1 MLIKNLINPLLF
13 LKLNKINK
21 SIELFEQAQ
30 LLMPGGVN
38 SPVRAFKNIGG
49 NPIFFEKAKGAYLYD
64 ADGNEY
70 IDYIGSWG
78 PMIMGHSHPKIV
90 EAIKTQAEL
99 GTSYGA
105 PTGLESDVAVL
116 IKKCVPSI
124 EKIRMVNSGTE
135 ATMSTIRL
143 ARGYTNRDKIIKFD
157 GCYHG
162 HVDSLLI
169 KAGSGVLTFGL
180 PDSPGI
186 PEDLAKH
193 TSSCSFNNK
202 EEFLKVFEAVKE
214 DLAAVIVEPI
224 AGNMGFVPG
233 EKDFLKLLR
242 EITTSNNS
250 LLIFDEVM
258 SGFRV
263 SLGGA
268 QEIFNIQPD
277 LTALGKVIGGG
288 LPVGAFGGKKEI
300 MDCLAPIGP
309 VYQAGTL
316 SGNPLAMAAGSAL
329 LNLIIEENPYKELEK
344 NASIILE
351 GISDMMQSS
360 GIPFST
366 NQIGGMFGFFF
377 SEKLPTNIEEV
388 AKSDDKM
395 FSSFLNSCINNG
407 IYFAPSKYEAGFIS
421 AMHKNLEIE
430 KTLGIVKKII
440 DKGI

>member
-1 MLIKNLINPLLF
+1 LHNIE
-13 LKLNKINK
+13 K
-21 SIELFEQAQ
+21 SIALFDRAKS
-30 LLMPGGVN
+30 LMPGGVN
-38 SPVRAFKNIGG
+38 SPVRAFKNING
-49 NPIFFEKAKGAYLYD
+49 NPIFFEKAKGAYLFD

-78 PMIMGHSHPKIV
+78 PMIMGHSHPEV
-90 EAIKTQAEL
+90 VNAIKNQADL

-105 PTGLESDVAVL
+105 PTGLESDLASL
-116 IKKCVPSI
+116 IIQYIPSI

-143 ARGYTNRDKIIKFD
+143 ARGYTNKNKIIKFD

-169 KAGSGVLTFGL
+169 KAGSGVSTFGL

-186 PEDLAKH
+186 PKDLAKH
-193 TSSCSFNNK
+193 TITCPYNDV
-202 EEFLKVFEAVKE
+202 EAFEKIFHE
-214 DLAAVIVEPI
+214 IKDDLAAVIVEPV

-233 EKDFLKLLR
+233 TKKFLETLR
-242 EITTSNNS
+242 EKTSSSNS

-268 QEIFNIQPD
+268 QEIYNIKPD

-288 LPVGAFGGKKEI
+288 LPVGAFGGKKDI
-300 MDCLAPIGP
+300 MDYLAPIGP

-316 SGNPLAMAAGSAL
+316 SGNPLAMAAGSTL
-329 LNLIIEENPYKELEK
+329 LNLIIKENPFELLEANAKELLGGMK
-344 NASIILE
+344 NIMDTA
-351 GISDMMQSS
+351 

-377 SEKLPTNIEEV
+377 SEKLPNNITDV
-388 AKSDDKM
+388 SASDDNI
-395 FSSFLNSCINNG
+395 FALFLNACIRNG
-407 IYFAPSKYEAGFIS
+407 IYFAPSKFEAGFIS
-421 AMHKNLEIE
+421 TKHGNNEIHKTLEIIE
-430 KTLGIVKKII
+430 NIIKVGVTKK
-440 DKGI
+440 

>member
-1 MLIKNLINPLLF
+1 M
-13 LKLNKINK
+13 NKIDK
-21 SIELFEQAQ
+21 SIALFEQAKS
-30 LLMPGGVN
+30 LMPGGVN
-38 SPVRAFKNIGG
+38 SPVRAFKNING
-49 NPIFFEKAKGAYLYD
+49 NPIFFEKAQGAYLFD
-64 ADGNEY
+64 ADGNKY

-78 PMIMGHSHPKIV
+78 PMIMGHSHPEIV
-90 EAIKTQAEL
+90 NAIKKQAEL

-105 PTGLESDVAVL
+105 PTSLESSVAEL
-116 IKKCVPSI
+116 IIKNVPSI

-135 ATMSTIRL
+135 ATMSAIRL
-143 ARGYTNRDKIIKFD
+143 ARGFTNRDKIIKFD

-193 TSSCSFNNK
+193 TVTCPYNDSAAFIEVFNS
-202 EEFLKVFEAVKE
+202 VKD

-233 EKDFLKLLR
+233 TEEFLQTLR
-242 EITTSNNS
+242 SYTESNNS

-268 QEIFNIQPD
+268 QEIFNITPD
-277 LTALGKVIGGG
+277 ITALGKVIGGG

-300 MDCLAPIGP
+300 MDYLAPEGP

-316 SGNPLAMAAGSAL
+316 SGNPLAMAAGSTL
-329 LNLIIEENPYKELEK
+329 LNLLIDNNPYKNLEEK
-344 NASIILE
+344 AKLMLE
-351 GISDMMQSS
+351 GMYEIMSS
-360 GIPFST
+360 AGIPFST

-377 SEKLPTNIEEV
+377 SEKLPSNINDVSKTNDQ
-388 AKSDDKM
+388 A
-395 FSSFLNSCINNG
+395 FSTFINACIKNG

-421 AMHKNLEIE
+421 SMHEDKEINNTLDVVKNII
-430 KTLGIVKKII
+430 KKGNITL
-440 DKGI
+440 

>member
-1 MLIKNLINPLLF
+1 MNNID
-13 LKLNKINK
+13 K
-21 SIELFEQAQ
+21 SIELFNKAK

-38 SPVRAFKNIGG
+38 SPVRAFKNING
-49 NPIFFEKAKGAYLYD
+49 NPIFFERAEGAYLFD
-64 ADGNEY
+64 ADGNKY

-78 PMIMGHSHPKIV
+78 PMIMGHSHPAIV
-90 EAIKTQAEL
+90 NAIKEQAER

-105 PTGLESDVAVL
+105 PTSLESDVASL
-116 IKKCVPSI
+116 IIQCIPSI

-135 ATMSTIRL
+135 ATMSAIRL
-143 ARGYTNRDKIIKFD
+143 ARGFTNKDKIIKFE

-169 KAGSGVLTFGL
+169 KAGSGVSTFGL

-186 PEDLAKH
+186 PKDLAKH
-193 TSSCSFNNK
+193 TVTCKYNDVEGFLSIFNSIK
-202 EEFLKVFEAVKE
+202 D

-233 EKDFLKLLR
+233 NHEFLETLR
-242 EITTSNNS
+242 ECTQSNGS

-268 QEIFNIQPD
+268 QEVFNIEPD

-288 LPVGAFGGKKEI
+288 LPVGAFGGKAKI
-300 MDCLAPIGP
+300 MNYLAPEGP

-316 SGNPLAMAAGSAL
+316 SGNPLAMAAGSTL
-329 LNLIIEENPYKELEK
+329 LKLLIKDNPYQMLE
-344 NASIILE
+344 
-351 GISDMMQSS
+351 MQAKKLLS
-360 GIPFST
+360 GIKKVMDDNQVPFST

-377 SEKLPTNIEEV
+377 STNLPQNINDVSETC
-388 AKSDDKM
+388 DKT
-395 FSSFLNSCINNG
+395 FSIFLNACIKNG

-421 AMHKNLEIE
+421 TQHAEDE
-430 KTLGIVKKII
+430 I
-440 DKGI
+440 DKTIKIVANIASSGELK

>member
-1 MLIKNLINPLLF
+1 MNNID
-13 LKLNKINK
+13 K
-21 SIELFEQAQ
+21 SIELFNKAK

-38 SPVRAFKNIGG
+38 SPVRAFKNING
-49 NPIFFEKAKGAYLYD
+49 NPIFFERAEGAYLFD
-64 ADGNEY
+64 ADGNKY

-78 PMIMGHSHPKIV
+78 PMIMGHSHPAIV
-90 EAIKTQAEL
+90 NAIKEQAER

-105 PTGLESDVAVL
+105 PTSLESDVASL
-116 IKKCVPSI
+116 IIQCIPSI

-135 ATMSTIRL
+135 ATMSAIRL
-143 ARGYTNRDKIIKFD
+143 ARGFTNKDKIIKFE

-169 KAGSGVLTFGL
+169 KAGSGVSTFGL

-186 PEDLAKH
+186 PKDLAKH
-193 TSSCSFNNK
+193 TVTCKYNDVEGFLSIFNSIK
-202 EEFLKVFEAVKE
+202 D

-233 EKDFLKLLR
+233 NHEFLETLR
-242 EITTSNNS
+242 ECTQSNGS

-268 QEIFNIQPD
+268 QEVFNIEPD

-288 LPVGAFGGKKEI
+288 LPVGAFGGKAKI
-300 MDCLAPIGP
+300 MNYLAPEGP

-316 SGNPLAMAAGSAL
+316 SGNPLAMAAGSTL
-329 LNLIIEENPYKELEK
+329 LKLLIKDNPYQMLE
-344 NASIILE
+344 
-351 GISDMMQSS
+351 MQAKKLLS
-360 GIPFST
+360 GIKKVMDDNQVPFST

-377 SEKLPTNIEEV
+377 SRNLPQNINDVSETC
-388 AKSDDKM
+388 DKT
-395 FSSFLNSCINNG
+395 FSTFLNACIKNG

-421 AMHKNLEIE
+421 TQHAEDEIN
-430 KTLGIVKKII
+430 KTIKIVANIASSGELK
-440 DKGI
+440 

>member
-1 MLIKNLINPLLF
+1 M
-13 LKLNKINK
+13 NKIDK
-21 SIELFEQAQ
+21 SIALFDQAKS
-30 LLMPGGVN
+30 LMPGGVN
-38 SPVRAFKNIGG
+38 SPVRAFKNING
-49 NPIFFEKAKGAYLYD
+49 NPIFFEKAQGAYLFD
-64 ADGNEY
+64 ADGNRY

-78 PMIMGHSHPKIV
+78 PMIMGHSHPEIV
-90 EAIKTQAEL
+90 NAIKNQAEL

-105 PTGLESDVAVL
+105 PTSLESDVASIIIENVT
-116 IKKCVPSI
+116 SI

-135 ATMSTIRL
+135 ATMSAIRL
-143 ARGYTNRDKIIKFD
+143 ARGFTNRDKIIKFD

-169 KAGSGVLTFGL
+169 KAGSGVSTFGL

-193 TSSCSFNNK
+193 TITCPYNDIEAFIQIFNS
-202 EEFLKVFEAVKE
+202 VKD
-214 DLAAVIVEPI
+214 DLATVIVEPI

-233 EKDFLKLLR
+233 TLEFLQTIR
-242 EITTSNNS
+242 AYTESNDS

-268 QEIFNIQPD
+268 QEIYNIKPD

-300 MDCLAPIGP
+300 MNYLAPEGP
-309 VYQAGTL
+309 IYQAGTL
-316 SGNPLAMAAGSAL
+316 SGNPLAMAAGATL
-329 LNLIIEENPYKELEK
+329 LNLLIAQNPYKELEEK
-344 NASIILE
+344 AKVILNGMKE
-351 GISDMMQSS
+351 IMISS

-377 SEKLPTNIEEV
+377 SEELPKNIDDVSKTNDEL
-388 AKSDDKM
+388 
-395 FSSFLNSCINNG
+395 FSSFINACIQNG

-421 AMHKNLEIE
+421 ATHGDTEIE
-430 KTLGIVKKII
+430 KTLEVIKKIVKTGEINK
-440 DKGI
+440 

>member
-1 MLIKNLINPLLF
+1 MNNIEKSLALF
-13 LKLNKINK
+13 DQAK
-21 SIELFEQAQ
+21 S
-30 LLMPGGVN
+30 LMPGGVN
-38 SPVRAFKNIGG
+38 SPVRAFKNING
-49 NPIFFEKAKGAYLYD
+49 NPIFFERAKGAYLFD

-78 PMIMGHSHPKIV
+78 PMIMGHSHPEIV
-90 EAIKTQAEL
+90 DAIKKQADL

-105 PTGLESDVAVL
+105 PTGLESDVASL
-116 IKKCVPSI
+116 IIKCIPSI

-135 ATMSTIRL
+135 ATMSCIRL
-143 ARGYTNRDKIIKFD
+143 ARGYTNKNKIIKFD

-169 KAGSGVLTFGL
+169 KAGSGVSTFGL

-193 TSSCSFNNK
+193 TITCQYNDIDA
-202 EEFLKVFEAVKE
+202 FLDIFDMAKD

-233 EKDFLKLLR
+233 SKEFLEIIREK
-242 EITTSNNS
+242 TSSINS

-263 SLGGA
+263 AMGGA
-268 QEIFNIQPD
+268 QEIYDVKPD

-288 LPVGAFGGKKEI
+288 LPVGAFGGKKDI
-300 MDCLAPIGP
+300 MNYLAPIGP

-316 SGNPLAMAAGSAL
+316 SGNPLAMAAGSTL
-329 LNLIIEENPYKELEK
+329 LNLIIKENPFKLLETNAKELLDGMSK
-344 NASIILE
+344 IMNSAS
-351 GISDMMQSS
+351 
-360 GIPFST
+360 IPFST

-377 SEKLPTNIEEV
+377 SEELPKNIADVSE
-388 AKSDDKM
+388 SDDVI
-395 FSSFLNSCINNG
+395 FASFLNSCIRNG
-407 IYFAPSKYEAGFIS
+407 IYFAPSKFEAGFIS
-421 AMHKNLEIE
+421 TKHGTNEISKTLEIIE
-430 KTLGIVKKII
+430 KII
-440 DKGI
+440 KTGVIKK

>member
-1 MLIKNLINPLLF
+1 MNNID
-13 LKLNKINK
+13 K
-21 SIELFEQAQ
+21 SIELFNKAK

-38 SPVRAFKNIGG
+38 SPVRAFKNING
-49 NPIFFEKAKGAYLYD
+49 NPIFFERAEGAYLFD
-64 ADGNEY
+64 ADGNKY

-78 PMIMGHSHPKIV
+78 PMIMGHSHPAIV
-90 EAIKTQAEL
+90 NAIKEQAER

-105 PTGLESDVAVL
+105 PTSLESDVASL
-116 IKKCVPSI
+116 IIQCIPSI

-135 ATMSTIRL
+135 ATMSAIRL
-143 ARGYTNRDKIIKFD
+143 ARGFTNKDKIIKFE

-169 KAGSGVLTFGL
+169 KAGSGVSTFGL

-186 PEDLAKH
+186 PKDLAKH
-193 TSSCSFNNK
+193 TVTCKYNDVEGFLSIFNSIK
-202 EEFLKVFEAVKE
+202 D

-233 EKDFLKLLR
+233 NHEFLETLR
-242 EITTSNNS
+242 ECTQSNGS

-268 QEIFNIQPD
+268 QEIFNIEPD

-288 LPVGAFGGKKEI
+288 LPVGAFGGKAKI
-300 MDCLAPIGP
+300 MNYLAPEGP

-316 SGNPLAMAAGSAL
+316 SGNPLAMAAGSTL
-329 LNLIIEENPYKELEK
+329 LKLLIKDNPYQMLE
-344 NASIILE
+344 
-351 GISDMMQSS
+351 MQAKKLLS
-360 GIPFST
+360 GIKKVMDDNQVPFST

-377 SEKLPTNIEEV
+377 STNLPQNINDVSETC
-388 AKSDDKM
+388 DKT
-395 FSSFLNSCINNG
+395 FSTFLNACIKNG

-421 AMHKNLEIE
+421 TQHAEDE
-430 KTLGIVKKII
+430 I
-440 DKGI
+440 DKTIKIVANIASSGELK

>member
-1 MLIKNLINPLLF
+1 M
-13 LKLNKINK
+13 NKINK
-21 SIELFEQAQ
+21 SIELFEEAQ

-202 EEFLKVFEAVKE
+202 EEFLKVFELVKE
-214 DLAAVIVEPI
+214 DLAAIIVEPI

-242 EITTSNNS
+242 EMATANNS

-300 MDCLAPIGP
+300 MDCLAPLGP

-351 GISDMMQSS
+351 GISDMMKSS

-430 KTLGIVKKII
+430 KTLSIVKKII

>member
-1 MLIKNLINPLLF
+1 
-13 LKLNKINK
+13 
-21 SIELFEQAQ
+21 
-30 LLMPGGVN
+30 MPGGVN
-38 SPVRAFKNIGG
+38 SPVRAFKNING
-49 NPIFFEKAKGAYLYD
+49 NPIFFEKAKGAYLFD

-90 EAIKTQAEL
+90 DAIKTQADL

-105 PTGLESDVAVL
+105 PTGLESDVASL
-116 IKKCVPSI
+116 IIQCIPSI

-143 ARGYTNRDKIIKFD
+143 ARGYTNKNKIIKFD

-169 KAGSGVLTFGL
+169 KAGSGVSTFGL

-186 PEDLAKH
+186 PKDLAKH
-193 TSSCSFNNK
+193 TITCPYNDV
-202 EEFLKVFEAVKE
+202 EAFEKIFHE
-214 DLAAVIVEPI
+214 IKDDLAAVIVEPV

-233 EKDFLKLLR
+233 TKKFLETLR
-242 EITTSNNS
+242 EKTSSSNS

-268 QEIFNIQPD
+268 QEIYNIKPD

-288 LPVGAFGGKKEI
+288 LPVGAFGGKKDI
-300 MDCLAPIGP
+300 MDYLAPVGP

-316 SGNPLAMAAGSAL
+316 SGNPLAMAAGSTL
-329 LNLIIEENPYKELEK
+329 LNLIIKENPFELLEANAKELLGGMR
-344 NASIILE
+344 NIMNTA
-351 GISDMMQSS
+351 

-366 NQIGGMFGFFF
+366 NQMGGMFGFFF
-377 SEKLPTNIEEV
+377 SEKLPNNITDV
-388 AKSDDKM
+388 SASDDNI
-395 FSSFLNSCINNG
+395 FALFLNACIRNG
-407 IYFAPSKYEAGFIS
+407 IYFAPSKFEAGFIS
-421 AMHKNLEIE
+421 TKHGNNEIHKTLEIIE
-430 KTLGIVKKII
+430 NIIKVGVTKK
-440 DKGI
+440 

>member
-1 MLIKNLINPLLF
+1 M
-13 LKLNKINK
+13 NKIDK
-21 SIELFEQAQ
+21 SIALFNQAKS
-30 LLMPGGVN
+30 LMPGGVN
-38 SPVRAFKNIGG
+38 SPVRAFKNING
-49 NPIFFEKAKGAYLYD
+49 NPIFFEKAQGAYLYD
-64 ADGNEY
+64 ADGNKY

-78 PMIMGHSHPKIV
+78 PMIMGHSHPEIV
-90 EAIKTQAEL
+90 NAIKNQAEL

-105 PTGLESDVAVL
+105 PTSLESNVAEL
-116 IKKCVPSI
+116 IIKNVPSI

-135 ATMSTIRL
+135 ATMSSIRL
-143 ARGYTNRDKIIKFD
+143 ARGFTNRDKIIKFD

-193 TSSCSFNNK
+193 TITCPYNDSTAFIEVFNS
-202 EEFLKVFEAVKE
+202 VKD

-233 EKDFLKLLR
+233 TEEFLQTLR
-242 EITTSNNS
+242 SYTESNNS

-268 QEIFNIQPD
+268 QEIFGITPD
-277 LTALGKVIGGG
+277 ITALGKVIGGG

-300 MDCLAPIGP
+300 MDFLAPEGP

-316 SGNPLAMAAGSAL
+316 SGNPLAMAAGSTM
-329 LNLIIEENPYKELEK
+329 LNLLIDNNPYKKLEEKAELMLDGMHQ
-344 NASIILE
+344 I
-351 GISDMMQSS
+351 MSS
-360 GIPFST
+360 AGIPFST

-377 SEKLPTNIEEV
+377 SEELPLNINDVSRTN
-388 AKSDDKM
+388 DQT
-395 FSSFLNSCINNG
+395 FSAFINACIKNG
-407 IYFAPSKYEAGFIS
+407 IYFAPSKFEAGFIS
-421 AMHKNLEIE
+421 SMHNNKEIDQTLDIVGNIIKNGDI
-430 KTLGIVKKII
+430 K
-440 DKGI
+440 

>member
-1 MLIKNLINPLLF
+1 
-13 LKLNKINK
+13 LNKINK
-21 SIELFEQAQ
+21 SIELFEEAQ

-135 ATMSTIRL
+135 ATMSSIRL

-202 EEFLKVFEAVKE
+202 EEFLKVFELVKE
-214 DLAAVIVEPI
+214 DLAAIIVEPI

-242 EITTSNNS
+242 EMATANNS

-300 MDCLAPIGP
+300 MDCLAPLGP

-351 GISDMMQSS
+351 GISDMMKSS

-430 KTLGIVKKII
+430 KTLSIVKKII